1 VEYKILQENSFR
13 INQSHPLDGTE
24 VLIDPETFS
33 KDGLAAIGG
42 AKWSRNGQY

>member
-1 VEYKILQENSFR
+1 MLLFKISFN